1 MYIHIYIHTCIHIY
15 IYIYYII
22 LYICIYIYI
31 YNLIQIIQ
39 NSKFCYLK
47 FRTMNDDFQAI
58 LNFSHNSNMLILDKF
73 DMLSMLS

>member
-1 MYIHIYIHTCIHIY
+1 MHTYI
-15 IYIYYII
+15 YII
-22 LYICIYIYI
+22 LYYIYIYI